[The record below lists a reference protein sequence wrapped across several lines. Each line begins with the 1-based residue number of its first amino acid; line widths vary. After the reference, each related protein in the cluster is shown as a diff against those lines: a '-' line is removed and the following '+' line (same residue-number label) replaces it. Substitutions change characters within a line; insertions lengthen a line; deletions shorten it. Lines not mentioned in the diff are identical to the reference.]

1 MGTLSSAR
9 VIQYV
14 DMELKAMEIIFSS
27 TKMGLQLRGLM
38 IRMDTGRKWKAKE
51 KVSVGEM
58 HKPKVRIASAKSL
71 KDVFAQ

>member
-1 MGTLSSAR
+1 MGKISSER

-14 DMELKAMEIIFSS
+14 DLALKAMEIVFSS
-27 TKMGLQLRGLM
+27 TKMGLRLRGLM
-38 IRMDTGRKWKAKE
+38 IRMDTGGKWKVKE